1 MSLTRFDIPEWYSF
15 REIAISMT
23 KILVEERELDSTKL
37 QDVKQMVR
45 LYEKLKYGPE
55 LIKESEIVR
64 FLALFDKLSLAFH
77 TNRLQ
82 FHESEEELSNPWVT
96 PQRIQTNSRGSSFG
110 GDNTLMP
117 TLGVPSQRK
126 PANGA
131 RSSRSVTRSDLFE
144 YIDRSDVVLNRD
156 DRSKLMAQW
165 DSSAKSYSVGSS
177 MNGGLY
183 CNDDGE
189 LSKPFS
195 DKDYCVDGT
204 GTVQVNNKASSNVAF
219 CQTVLPG
226 NEAMLIPTNVDGGD
240 TETLAVPD
248 ESYYASS
255 AAHYYINPLGVSTDE
270 GCVWG
275 TKDKSVGNWAPY
287 VAGANTDSDGRTFL
301 KIGWNPKYIDD
312 FKDKPSFGI
321 RITCDGNDC
330 DDNSCEI
337 DPSKDGYN
345 GISGGSTGKSL
356 GASYCVVTA
365 KDKKKA
371 TIEVFSV

>member
-1 MSLTRFDIPEWYSF
+1 MYFATILTAALVAAAPTK
-15 REIAISMT
+15 RETTCQFPSD
-23 KILVEERELDSTKL
+23 KGLVSITSSKSNA
-37 QDVKQMVR
+37 
-45 LYEKLKYGPE
+45 GW
-55 LIKESEIVR
+55 
-64 FLALFDKLSLAFH
+64 ALSPDQKCTA
-77 TNRLQ
+77 
-82 FHESEEELSNPWVT
+82 
-96 PQRIQTNSRGSSFG
+96 GSYCPYACPPG
-110 GDNTLMP
+110 
-117 TLGVPSQRK
+117 
-126 PANGA
+126 
-131 RSSRSVTRSDLFE
+131 
-144 YIDRSDVVLNRD
+144 
-156 DRSKLMAQW
+156 KLMAQW

-189 LSKPFS
+189 VSKPFS

-287 VAGANTDSDGRTFL
+287 VTGANTDSDGRTFL

>member
-1 MSLTRFDIPEWYSF
+1 MLNQIPSKSVYIPLEKNDLPSDVRQYIEGTLRRCIGDIKVRAGPLHNENEILNFPGASPPEYIQKRNISLGFPKEGTNLPPDCLYEEILDSLGLQIRLYGMSLTRFDIPEWYSF

-55 LIKESEIVR
+55 LIKELEIVR

-126 PANGA
+126 PANGV

-156 DRSKLMAQW
+156 DRSSRRISRMNTHTSDPLGRPRGSMSSSKSVIKSKLMFPGRAKERPKSASEIYYQEHSN
-165 DSSAKSYSVGSS
+165 SSQQSS
-177 MNGGLY
+177 
-183 CNDDGE
+183 DE
-189 LSKPFS
+189 S
-195 DKDYCVDGT
+195 
-204 GTVQVNNKASSNVAF
+204 
-219 CQTVLPG
+219 
-226 NEAMLIPTNVDGGD
+226 GD
-240 TETLAVPD
+240 T
-248 ESYYASS
+248 ASVKRFS
-255 AAHYYINPLGVSTDE
+255 ATPLG
-270 GCVWG
+270 
-275 TKDKSVGNWAPY
+275 
-287 VAGANTDSDGRTFL
+287 SDQ
-301 KIGWNPKYIDD
+301 
-312 FKDKPSFGI
+312 
-321 RITCDGNDC
+321 
-330 DDNSCEI
+330 E
-337 DPSKDGYN
+337 
-345 GISGGSTGKSL
+345 
-356 GASYCVVTA
+356 
-365 KDKKKA
+365 
-371 TIEVFSV
+371 